1 MKGSL
6 ATSAVIHAAVLT
18 LALVSLGSPE
28 SFDVANV
35 EALPVDPDV
44 VSYCVDLAAAT
55 RRHPAL
61 EVGASPRG
69 RTSGVP
75 AAFSRAASLAG
86 VTRSSSATAGTLSDM
101 ISAWRT
107 EIVP

>member
-35 EALPVDPDV
+35 ECDFFL
-44 VSYCVDLAAAT
+44 SS
-55 RRHPAL
+55 RQ
-61 EVGASPRG
+61 
-69 RTSGVP
+69 
-75 AAFSRAASLAG
+75 RAALSKSEAG
-86 VTRSSSATAGTLSDM
+86 LLYLELVCASEREMFDLQ
-101 ISAWRT
+101 
-107 EIVP
+107 